1 MVFVHGDVIDNE
13 YRGIIY
19 SGFSN
24 FAFYSVD
31 FLNGYLL
38 CCMTLPTLIRSLGG
52 EDNKIHAFRY
62 DENQKELVFISSQ
75 QIHISIFF
83 ADSVDFCVLGDVNC
97 VRWNPFEK
105 SNQRT
110 FLTCSDD
117 RTIRLWKY
125 IE

>member
-1 MVFVHGDVIDNE
+1 MEKIT
-13 YRGIIY
+13 R
-19 SGFSN
+19 SML
-24 FAFYSVD
+24 SVMMKIKKNWCLSP
-31 FLNGYLL
+31 LNKF
-38 CCMTLPTLIRSLGG
+38 TS
-52 EDNKIHAFRY
+52 
-62 DENQKELVFISSQ
+62 V
-75 QIHISIFF
+75 FF